1 MNRSNVEQLSEGFTG
16 PVFIYASGKSAKEF
30 PLAKYKNEKFI
41 VVNGAVREF
50 IKAGVTPFSYIFD
63 DGSFLKNNI
72 GLVLEAI
79 KVSKFVFMPYFLYI
93 ECGLNERVSDQNKNK
108 IYFIDKVNRRN
119 GLKLESYRLFFLK
132 NILNKKILFKFSRI
146 FYSSKNIGFS
156 KDMAQGYFCAR
167 TIPYAAL
174 QLAYYLGFK
183 KVFFVGLDLNVAVG
197 RFYDK
202 NDALPTTLDKD
213 YPRHI
218 YPSFKFVAKRIVNAG
233 FEIYNL
239 SAHSKLPENIMPKI
253 TLSQL
258 EGFINEK

>member
-1 MNRSNVEQLSEGFTG
+1 MSRSNIEQLSEKFTG
-16 PVFIYASGKSAKEF
+16 PVFIYASGKSSKEF
-30 PLAKYKNEKFI
+30 PLTKYKDERFI

-50 IKAGVTPFSYIFD
+50 IKTGVTPFSYIFD

-72 GLVLEAI
+72 ALVLEAI
-79 KVSKFVFMPYFLYI
+79 KISKFVFMPYFLYI
-93 ECGLNERVSDQNKNK
+93 EYSLNERVSDQDKNK

-119 GLKLESYRLFFLK
+119 GLSLESYRLFFLK
-132 NILNKKILFKFSRI
+132 NILNKKIVFKLSRV

-156 KDMAQGYFCAR
+156 KDMTQGYFCAR

-183 KVFFVGLDLNVAVG
+183 KVFFVGLDLNAAVG

-218 YPSFKFVAKRIVNAG
+218 YPSFEFVAKRIVNDD
-233 FEIYNL
+233 FKIYNL
-239 SAHSKLPENIMPKI
+239 STHSKLPGNIMPKI
-253 TLSQL
+253 TLNQL
-258 EGFINEK
+258 MDFINEK